1 MFLTHSQDIDE
12 ASRVVAVCNLVV
24 LLPEINTH
32 PTLFLLDVIFVHL
45 PTDVVE
51 GVVVVSLSV
60 APESKVNDYMY
71 IVMYFV

>member
-1 MFLTHSQDIDE
+1 M
-12 ASRVVAVCNLVV
+12 
-24 LLPEINTH
+24 
-32 PTLFLLDVIFVHL
+32 LLDVIFVHL